1 MRQITI
7 YSFSELE
14 EEAQKVA
21 IDEYRC
27 SELRGDNF
35 YTEQEINNCYIEIAE
50 KVFNPL
56 AELYNDI
63 EKDID
68 YRGHELKGIRLYTW
82 IQNNLSYLW
91 TSPAYYTYSN
101 VTNDIIKRD
110 YKAPTDKITKKSN
123 IKTKNNIDNCPITG
137 ICWDYTFLSNIIE
150 FLKNPT
156 EDTTLQMLLED
167 RTQLQDVLDNESE
180 NYNSDEYIIEE
191 LNNIDD
197 VEFFS
202 NGEVYIN

>member
-63 EKDID
+63 DNWD
-68 YRGHELKGIRLYTW
+68 MLGLY
-82 IQNNLSYLW
+82 
-91 TSPAYYTYSN
+91 
-101 VTNDIIKRD
+101 
-110 YKAPTDKITKKSN
+110 
-123 IKTKNNIDNCPITG
+123 
-137 ICWDYTFLSNIIE
+137 
-150 FLKNPT
+150 
-156 EDTTLQMLLED
+156 
-167 RTQLQDVLDNESE
+167 
-180 NYNSDEYIIEE
+180 
-191 LNNIDD
+191 
-197 VEFFS
+197 FFK
-202 NGEVYIN
+202 